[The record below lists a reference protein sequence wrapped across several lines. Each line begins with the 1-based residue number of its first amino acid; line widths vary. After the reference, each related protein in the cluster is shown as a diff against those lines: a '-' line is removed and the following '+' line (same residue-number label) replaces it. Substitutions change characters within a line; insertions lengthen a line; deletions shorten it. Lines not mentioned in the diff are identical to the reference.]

1 MAAPKTLREKLM
13 NDREQLYEIKS
24 VLLNAIN
31 ELLSGAAVV
40 SYSVLNRSATHTRAD
55 LNSMRESLASIEAQ
69 INEIEAVL
77 SGRSPRN
84 VSTYSYLAPSNT
96 FWGGFV

>member
-1 MAAPKTLREKLM
+1 MAAPNTLREKLM

-24 VLLNAIN
+24 KLFAAIN

-40 SYSVLNRSATHTRAD
+40 SYSVLNRSVTHTRAD
-55 LNSMRESLASIEAQ
+55 LNSMRQNLASIDAQ
-69 INEIEAVL
+69 IDEIEAIL

-96 FWGGFV
+96 FWGGLL